1 MNDWI
6 TDAPET
12 MADKPTGVRK
22 RLTIL
27 GATGSIGDSTFDLV
41 SRDPEAFDIVALT
54 AATRVDELADRAIRV
69 GAECAVIAD
78 ERHFA
83 RLKERLT
90 GTGITALSGESGL
103 MEAASLD
110 SDIVLAAIMGF
121 AGLRPTLAAVDRGA
135 TIALANKECLVAAGS
150 LFMARAASSAATV
163 LPVDSEHNAIFQAL
177 AGSQLDSVAEIVL
190 TASGGPFRQF
200 SFEDMKAVTPAQA
213 LKHPNWSMGAKI
225 TIDSATLM
233 NKGLEL
239 IEAAHLF
246 PVPAERLNA
255 IVHPQS
261 IVHGFVRF
269 NDGSVI
275 AQMGPPDM
283 RGPISFCLN
292 WPQRATTPC
301 DRLDLAALGSLTFE
315 PVDAERFPAFAL
327 ARTAM
332 ATGRG
337 LPVVLNAAN
346 EIAVAAFLS
355 ERIGFT
361 DIAVIVEQVMNEAE
375 RSGRSGDPADLEDVF
390 ALDGWSRKFGEGL
403 VSNP

>member
-6 TDAPET
+6 ADAPET
-12 MADKPTGVRK
+12 MAGKPTGVRK

-27 GATGSIGDSTFDLV
+27 GATGSIGDSTLDLV
-41 SRDPEAFDIVALT
+41 SRDPDAFDIVALT

-83 RLKERLT
+83 RLKERLS
-90 GTGITALSGESGL
+90 GTGIIALSGGSGL

-177 AGSQLDSVAEIVL
+177 AGSHLDSVAEIVL

-200 SFEDMKAVTPAQA
+200 SYEDMKAVTPAQA

-246 PVPAERLNA
+246 PVPAERLDA

-292 WPQRATTPC
+292 WPQRAATPC

-361 DIAVIVEQVMNEAE
+361 DIAVIVEQVMTEAE
-375 RSGRSGDPADLEDVF
+375 RTGRSGHPADLEDVF